1 MNKITKGAIA
11 AGSAAILLAGG
22 AGSLAY
28 WESSSTVGA
37 GTVASG
43 KLALTPV
50 AGNGT
55 WKNGTN
61 TINTISSY
69 KIVPGDT
76 LTYTKNFTVAASGN
90 NLGAT
95 VAVDKAS
102 ISGALLATGG
112 ATVTTRVLKNSN
124 PVTTLS
130 SADDNATLTAEVTV
144 AFPNT
149 VTGTDFQTK
158 SLDLSSVALKA
169 AQTAPGT
176 SGN

>member
-1 MNKITKGAIA
+1 MNKTIKGAIA
-11 AGSAAILLAGG
+11 AGSAALLLAGG

-28 WESSSTVGA
+28 WESSNSVGG
-37 GTVASG
+37 GTIASG

-55 WKNGTN
+55 WKNGSN
-61 TINTISSY
+61 TINTIASY

-76 LTYTKNFTVAASGN
+76 LTYTKGFTVAASGN

-95 VAVDKAS
+95 VAVDKSS
-102 ISGALLATGG
+102 ISGGLLAAGG
-112 ATVTTRVLKNSN
+112 ATVTTRVLKASS

-144 AFPNT
+144 TFPST
-149 VTGTDFQTK
+149 VSGTDFQTQ
-158 SLDLSSVALKA
+158 SLDLSTVALKA
-169 AQTAPGT
+169 TQTVPGT

>member
-28 WESSSTVGA
+28 WESSSSVGG
-37 GTVASG
+37 GTITSG

-55 WKNGTN
+55 WKNGSNTVN
-61 TINTISSY
+61 TIASY

-95 VAVDKAS
+95 VAVDKTS
-102 ISGALLATGG
+102 ISGDLLAAGG

-124 PVTTLS
+124 PVSTVS
-130 SADDNATLTAEVTV
+130 STDDNATLTAEVTV

-149 VTGTDFQTK
+149 VAGTDFQAK

-169 AQTAPGT
+169 TQTVPGT